1 MKLTNNHIQ
10 QLELR
15 KQSYKSMLIR
25 LKTHKLKSKL
35 NAKPFVRVEFFTWY
49 FKHAIK
55 YELGIIIDHL
65 MYATYQPHRPYTL
78 KSKNATVLE
87 TKEVIKN
94 RIRIID
100 RWIKY
105 KEI

>member
-1 MKLTNNHIQ
+1 MKLTNNKIQ

-15 KQSYKSMLIR
+15 KQSYISMLMH
-25 LKTHKLKSKL
+25 LKTHKLKSEL
-35 NAKPFVRVEFFTWY
+35 NAKPFVRIEFFTWY

-55 YELGIIIDHL
+55 YELGITIDLL
-65 MYATYQPHRPYTL
+65 MYGTYYPHIPYTL
-78 KSKNATVLE
+78 KQHSTVLE

-94 RIRIID
+94 RIKLID

>member
-10 QLELR
+10 RLELI
-15 KQSYKSMLIR
+15 KQGYISMLIR
-25 LKTHKLKSKL
+25 LKTHKLKSEL

-65 MYATYQPHRPYTL
+65 MYATYQPHRPYVL
-78 KSKNATVLE
+78 SRNATVLE